1 MDKLNRYRAIIK
13 NILSN
18 LVEQERQY
26 EVPGIEPLMIADDA
40 RDQYLLFNLGWSERR
55 RVRQVRVFLRL
66 LNDKIWIEEDLT
78 EDGIATDLLEAG
90 VPKEDIVLAF
100 HAPEMRP
107 YTEFAVA

>member
-13 NILSN
+13 TIMAN
-18 LVEQERQY
+18 LVEQECQSKI
-26 EVPGIEPLMIADDA
+26 PGVEKLFVADENH
-40 RDQYLLFNLGWSERR
+40 DQYLLFNLGWAERR
-55 RVRQVRVFLRL
+55 RVRIVRIFLRI

-78 EDGIATDLLEAG
+78 EDGIADSLLEAG

-107 YTEFAVA
+107 LTEFAVA